1 MSELWSFYQENAE
14 ELFRQLGEHLGLT
27 FAALTLAA
35 VVGIPFGILISRR
48 PDWARV
54 ALGFTGVLQTIPSL
68 ALLGIMIPLLGIGPL
83 PAIVALF
90 AYSLLPIVRNTYT
103 GLTGTPAD
111 VRDAALGM
119 GMTPRQMLWQVEL
132 PLALPVLFAGL
143 RTAAVIDVGVATLAS
158 YVAAGGLGEF
168 IFGGIALNNEVMILA
183 GAIPAALLALVLDA
197 FLHQL
202 QKLKPRQLRFAS
214 LSLLL
219 LALGM
224 TTTYAMPWLSHS
236 QLMAGFTPE
245 FNGRSDGY
253 PKLRKAYGL
262 DMKTVILGPALM
274 YEAVREGTIDVISG
288 YATDGRIPA
297 YDLSVLEDDRQAFP
311 PYEAAFLWNG
321 AFAEKYP
328 EAVQAIEPLSGRL
341 NDSLM
346 RRLNFRV
353 DEKKVAPREVARDY
367 LIGTGLLDT
376 GKATAPTGEPGKI
389 AIGSKIFSEQYILAE
404 MAGLLLEHNTGLEI
418 ATKTGLGGTKI
429 CFDALVANEIQLYV
443 EYTGTGWQVLLP
455 RKFRQ
460 QHPQAKHN
468 PEEVYHLVKE
478 AFAER
483 YQLHWMAPLGFNN
496 AYALMMR
503 RAQTERLDIATIT
516 DLRTYLEKAP

>member
-1 MSELWSFYQENAE
+1 MNELWSFYQKNAE
-14 ELFRQLGEHLGLT
+14 ELLRQLGEHLGLT

-35 VVGIPFGILISRR
+35 LVGIPFGIFISRR

-183 GAIPAALLALVLDA
+183 GAIPAALLALLLDA

-202 QKLKPRQLRFAS
+202 QKLRPGQLRIAS

-219 LALGM
+219 LALEL
-224 TTTYAMPWLSHS
+224 TTGYAMPWLSRS

-253 PKLRKAYGL
+253 PKLKEAYGL

-297 YDLSVLEDDRQAFP
+297 YDLAVLEDDRQAFP

-321 AFAEKYP
+321 AFAEQHPDVVNALK
-328 EAVQAIEPLSGRL
+328 PLCGRL
-341 NDSLM
+341 SDSLM

-353 DEKKVAPREVARDY
+353 DEQKVAPREVARDY
-367 LIGTGLLDT
+367 LIEEGLLDT
-376 GKATAPTGEPGKI
+376 GKTLTEKGAEASLS
-389 AIGSKIFSEQYILAE
+389 IGSKIFSEQYILAE
-404 MAGLLLEHNTGLEI
+404 MASLLVARETGFQVE
-418 ATKTGLGGTKI
+418 TETGLGGTKI

-455 RKFRQ
+455 EEFRR
-460 QHPQAKHN
+460 QHPGAGRN
-468 PEEVYHLVKE
+468 PEEVYRLVKR

-503 RAQTERLDIATIT
+503 RAQADQLGMETIS
-516 DLRTYLEKAP
+516 DLKTHLGKAP